1 MKTKRET
8 LASLERK
15 LKTKNLEKM
24 RQNTGKKF
32 YLQKETDKNTHKHTR
47 DNLWIICFKQKD
59 AKSKDAANNTKYTHS
74 PTQTHKPV
82 VGLRPEVFSEKHNNK
97 IWSKMIFLKN
107 A

>member
-32 YLQKETDKNTHKHTR
+32 YLQKETDKKIHKHTR
-47 DNLWIICFKQKD
+47 DNL
-59 AKSKDAANNTKYTHS
+59 
-74 PTQTHKPV
+74 
-82 VGLRPEVFSEKHNNK
+82 
-97 IWSKMIFLKN
+97 
-107 A
+107 